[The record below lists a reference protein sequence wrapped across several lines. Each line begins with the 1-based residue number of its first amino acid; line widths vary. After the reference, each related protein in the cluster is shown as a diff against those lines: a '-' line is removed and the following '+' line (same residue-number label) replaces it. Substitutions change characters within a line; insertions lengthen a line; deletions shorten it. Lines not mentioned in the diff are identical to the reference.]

1 MKLRI
6 RQSVPPNPE
15 TIFAEFSSFRLGN
28 KVPRHNAIEFS
39 EIVTIKITMLS
50 VMVWI
55 VVIFNSELD
64 MKIKRVVKS
73 PVMRQELINFWRII
87 FFMLIGDIANIQ
99 SLRPSKLNWGKTNL
113 VVRVDKDNEQTP
125 RFIKAMSDDQ
135 NSLLYWYPIFLM
147 LRTYKNKRP

>member
-55 VVIFNSELD
+55 AVIFNSELD
-64 MKIKRVVKS
+64 MKIKTVVKS
-73 PVMRQELINFWRII
+73 PVMRQELINF
-87 FFMLIGDIANIQ
+87 
-99 SLRPSKLNWGKTNL
+99 
-113 VVRVDKDNEQTP
+113 
-125 RFIKAMSDDQ
+125 
-135 NSLLYWYPIFLM
+135 
-147 LRTYKNKRP
+147 

>member
-50 VMVWI
+50 DMVLI
-55 VVIFNSELD
+55 AVIFNSELD
-64 MKIKRVVKS
+64 MKIRRVVKS
-73 PVMRQELINFWRII
+73 PVIRQELINF
-87 FFMLIGDIANIQ
+87 
-99 SLRPSKLNWGKTNL
+99 
-113 VVRVDKDNEQTP
+113 
-125 RFIKAMSDDQ
+125 
-135 NSLLYWYPIFLM
+135 
-147 LRTYKNKRP
+147 